1 MQEPRPAELRMLARV
16 YRRLRAF
23 GLNDS
28 HSGNA
33 SLRAGDWFWIT
44 PRGAMADGFRAD
56 MLVRVPV
63 VGAIPERAS
72 SDAPLHQ
79 RVYQRVPEAR
89 SVLHVH
95 APHALALT
103 LSGEPLRLL
112 DLEGRLYFGEEV
124 PVVEIPY
131 ERHFADAP
139 ERVSNVLTTARA
151 CIERGHGVYVWG
163 ASVEEAYKWACSLE
177 ASARLV
183 WLSRHRP

>member
-1 MQEPRPAELRMLARV
+1 MHPARDSRLLARIW
-16 YRRLRAF
+16 RRLRLL

-33 SLRAGDWFWIT
+33 SLRAGDAFWIT
-44 PRGAMADGFRAD
+44 PRGAMADGFRAGQ
-56 MLVRVPV
+56 LVRVPV
-63 VGAIPERAS
+63 AGAIPERAS

-95 APHALALT
+95 APHAIALT
-103 LSGEPLRLL
+103 MNGEPLRPE
-112 DLEGRLYFGEEV
+112 DLEGRLYFGDEV
-124 PVVEIPY
+124 PVVDIPH

-139 ERVSNVLTTARA
+139 ERVSAVLTTART
-151 CIERGHGVYVWG
+151 CIERGHGVYLWG
-163 ASVEEAYKWACSLE
+163 ESVELAYKWACSLE

-183 WLSRHRP
+183 WLARALR